1 MATPVTSYQDAIAR
15 NGMIKIKAVDIRLKT
30 IFFIVFDRSGINI
43 ALTISVTFG
52 GFSLVQ
58 QTEEKQRLFQ

>member
-1 MATPVTSYQDAIAR
+1 
-15 NGMIKIKAVDIRLKT
+15 MIKIKAVDIRLKT